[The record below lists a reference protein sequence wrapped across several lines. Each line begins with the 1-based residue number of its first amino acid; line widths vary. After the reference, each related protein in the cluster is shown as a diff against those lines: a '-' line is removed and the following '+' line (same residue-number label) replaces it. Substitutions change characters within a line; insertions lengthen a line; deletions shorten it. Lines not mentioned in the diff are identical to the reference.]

1 MKQLSAGPRPPP
13 RRVIKHLGVTAWVAC
28 FTSPGHAGPRTPA
41 RSLDGSPTCC
51 GCPGRG
57 PGLPGARVTARS
69 GRRTPP
75 AGPASRESLAWRSR
89 DTWWQRQGWESG
101 PGSANPGDLKPHCAQ
116 GRSPLPLT
124 VEPSARATEEEGKG
138 HTQGC
143 LPQRASRL
151 CRERG
156 RRAGRVARAP
166 ARATGPRRRA
176 PAPGSSPRLARAR
189 LQHKNAREGRAEKGR
204 TKCRPS
210 SS

>member
-1 MKQLSAGPRPPP
+1 M
-13 RRVIKHLGVTAWVAC
+13 VC
-28 FTSPGHAGPRTPA
+28 FTSPGHAGPQTPA

-124 VEPSARATEEEGKG
+124 VEPSARATEEEAKG

-143 LPQRASRL
+143 LPQRARVSAENGDDGPGEWPGHPHGSLVHDGRPQL
-151 CRERG
+151 RG
-156 RRAGRVARAP
+156 PPLASP
-166 ARATGPRRRA
+166 GPVCNTRM
-176 PAPGSSPRLARAR
+176 PG
-189 LQHKNAREGRAEKGR
+189 REGLKKEELSAVPHLLKI
-204 TKCRPS
+204 
-210 SS
+210 